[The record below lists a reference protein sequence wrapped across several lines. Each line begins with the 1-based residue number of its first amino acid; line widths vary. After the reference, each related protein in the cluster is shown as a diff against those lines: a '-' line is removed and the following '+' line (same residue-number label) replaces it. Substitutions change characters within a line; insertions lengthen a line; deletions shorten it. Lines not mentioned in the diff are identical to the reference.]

1 MIMKRL
7 HLVLYSASAAILA
20 SEIALTAY
28 FWNILPATI
37 PTHFNFAGNPDAWS
51 GKSIGMVFLLPLIQL
66 VLLCLFVALYKY
78 PQYSS
83 WPTTLIL
90 VTVEEK
96 KREKIYDILRSM
108 LAWTLL
114 WLSLFMGYIQY
125 AILATANGRANG
137 VVNTVMFAML
147 GIMLLLIIIINVRM
161 YRTVKKLI

>member
-1 MIMKRL
+1 MKRL
-7 HLVLYSASAAILA
+7 HLVLYSASTAILA
-20 SEIALTAY
+20 SEIAITAY

-51 GKSIGMVFLLPLIQL
+51 GKSIGIVFLVPIIQL
-66 VLLCLFVALYKY
+66 LILCLFIALYKY

-90 VTVEEK
+90 ITVEEK
-96 KREKIYDILRSM
+96 KREKMYDILRSM
-108 LAWTLL
+108 MAWTLL

-137 VVNTVMFAML
+137 VTNCAMIGML
-147 GIMLLLIIIINVRM
+147 VVLLLIIIVINVRM
-161 YRTVKKLI
+161 YRTVKKLIK